1 MEVDQIRAQ
10 QRASITQSRPC
21 KHCGGSH
28 WDDDCFKAKGG
39 KAGGKAPG
47 KTGGKPLEVRQ
58 QVQRVELQQGK
69 STASSASYTKE
80 DRECYHCGKKGHLKK
95 DCWFAETGGK
105 AAGKTKGKPGKDK
118 VRQVEDGSSQLGA
131 ASLVS
136 ASSVPSVS
144 PDSSI
149 SQVLARNAQGHMRV
163 LADEEDDQWCLAL
176 ASDDAYEERSAESV
190 WILVD
195 SGSDEHCCP
204 ETWCEDKGHNDTSDP
219 KYLRDAQGGTVATK
233 GARSVCLNLDGSSIR
248 TGRPRKI
255 KAEAKFQVSNVREP
269 ILSMGKLGDCDE
281 TTFGAHGPR

>member
-10 QRASITQSRPC
+10 QRASITPSRPC
-21 KHCGGSH
+21 KHCGSTH
-28 WDDDCFKAKGG
+28 WDDDCFKLKGG
-39 KAGGKAPG
+39 KGGGKAPG
-47 KTGGKPLEVRQ
+47 KTGGKFPSKSGGKSNVSNSSKS
-58 QVQRVELQQGK
+58 K

-95 DCWFAETGGK
+95 DCWFADSGGK

-118 VRQVEDGSSQLGA
+118 VRQVEEGSSQVGA

-149 SQVLARNAQGHMRV
+149 SQVLARNAQGQMRA
-163 LADEEDDQWCLAL
+163 LAYEEDDQWCLAL

-204 ETWCEDKGHNDTSDP
+204 ETWCEDKGHSDMSDP
-219 KYLRDAQGGTVATK
+219 KYLRDA
-233 GARSVCLNLDGSSIR
+233 
-248 TGRPRKI
+248 
-255 KAEAKFQVSNVREP
+255 
-269 ILSMGKLGDCDE
+269 
-281 TTFGAHGPR
+281 